1 MYEYKDRVSIIQN
14 IILEK
19 GIDYYIIP
27 LSDYHN
33 SEMPSDYYNVIRYI
47 TGFSGSNATLVVAR
61 DEAFL
66 WTDGRYFIQA
76 EQELEGSGIKLMKQG
91 LPGVPTIVEFLDQN
105 MREEE
110 VLAFDGRLINVATY
124 KRYSDTLLSDAN
136 NRHIYD
142 VDITGEIWPDREE
155 PKCQDIWILEDKYS
169 GENVRSKVDRIR
181 NNDNFKKADAVIIS
195 DLCDVAWTLNLRGN
209 DIKNVNVFYSYL
221 LITKNK
227 AILYVD
233 NNSLDD
239 KVLSYLER
247 ENIFVREYNQIYEDL
262 SDKLFYNSN
271 NIYKMLIDEDSTNT
285 SIYSLIVENV
295 EVLCARSI
303 VSSIKCIKNDVEISN
318 TRNAHIKDGVAVTKF
333 MHYLY
338 KTFSKR
344 DNNTLNETEISLVNK
359 MHEFRLSQDGFLGE
373 SFDTISAWGEHGAIV
388 HYEPTPKTDITITDN
403 NFLLVDSGGHYL
415 EGTTD
420 ITRTFLIGKASPKM
434 IRDYTLVLKSNINL
448 AKAKFM
454 KGTSGKSLDMLS
466 RSILWQEGLDFLHG
480 TGHGVGHILSVHEGP
495 NNISIRSPYDI
506 PIVSGMITTDEPGLY
521 FEGEYGIRLENEL
534 LCLEDESNEYGDF
547 LKFECLTLVP
557 FDINC
562 IDVSMLNDDERRYLN
577 EYHALVYDKIS
588 PYLDEEE
595 AAWLK
600 EVTREI

>member
-1 MYEYKDRVSIIQN
+1 MYEYKDRVSKLHN
-14 IILEK
+14 IITEK

-33 SEMPSDYYNVIRYI
+33 SEIPSDYYNVIRYI
-47 TGFSGSNATLVVAR
+47 TGFSGSNATLVVTR
-61 DEAFL
+61 EEAYL

-76 EQELEGSGIKLMKQG
+76 EKELEGSGIILMKQG
-91 LPGVPTIVEFLDQN
+91 LRDVPTIVEFLDHN
-105 MREEE
+105 MKEED
-110 VLAFDGRLINVATY
+110 VLAFDGRLVNVSTY
-124 KRYSDTLLSDAN
+124 KKYSNTLLTEDN

-142 VDITGEIWPDREE
+142 VDIIGEIWPDREE
-155 PKCQDIWILEDKYS
+155 LKCQDIWILEDKYS
-169 GENVRSKVDRIR
+169 GENVKSKIDRIR

-195 DLCDVAWTLNLRGN
+195 DLCDVAWSLNLRGN
-209 DIKNVNVFYSYL
+209 DLRNVNVFYSYL
-221 LITKNK
+221 IITKEK
-227 AILYVD
+227 VILYV
-233 NNSLDD
+233 NNNLLDD
-239 KVLSYLER
+239 KVLDYLR
-247 ENIFVREYNQIYEDL
+247 CKNILVRDYNQIYEDL

-285 SIYSLIVENV
+285 SIYSLIIENV
-295 EVLCARSI
+295 EVLSARSI
-303 VSSIKCIKNDVEISN
+303 VSSIKCIKNEVEIYN

-333 MHYLY
+333 MYYLY

-344 DNNTLNETEISLVNK
+344 DNNISNETEMSLANK
-359 MHEFRLSQDGFLGE
+359 LHELRASQDGFLGE
-373 SFDTISAWGEHGAIV
+373 SFDTISAWAEHGAIV
-388 HYEPTPKTDITITDN
+388 HYEPTSKTDIPITED

-434 IRDYTLVLKSNINL
+434 VRDYTLVLKSNINL
-448 AKAKFM
+448 AKAKFI
-454 KGTSGKSLDMLS
+454 KGTSGKSLDMLA
-466 RSILWQEGLDFLHG
+466 RNVLWQENLDFLHG

-534 LCLEDESNEYGDF
+534 LCVEDESNEYGDF
-547 LKFECLTLVP
+547 LKFECLTLAP

-562 IDVSMLNDDERRYLN
+562 IDVSMLNEDEREYLN
-577 EYHALVYDKIS
+577 EYHAYVYDKIS
-588 PYLDEEE
+588 PYLDKEE
-595 AAWLK
+595 ADWLRST
-600 EVTREI
+600 TRAI

>member
-1 MYEYKDRVSIIQN
+1 MYEYKDRVLELQN
-14 IILEK
+14 IISEK
-19 GIDYYIIP
+19 GIDYYVIP

-33 SEMPSDYYNVIRYI
+33 SEIPSDYYNVIRYV

-61 DEAFL
+61 EEAFL

-76 EQELEGSGIKLMKQG
+76 EQELEGSTVKLMKQG
-91 LPGVPTIVEFLDQN
+91 LKGVPTIVEFLDSN
-105 MREEE
+105 MKEED
-110 VLAFDGRLINVATY
+110 VLAFDGRLINVSTY
-124 KRYSDTLLSDAN
+124 KRYSETLLSDTN

-142 VDITGEIWPDREE
+142 VDIVGELWPDREE
-155 PKCQDIWILEDKYS
+155 TKCQGIWILEDKYA
-169 GENVRSKVDRIR
+169 GEKVKTKVEKIRS
-181 NNDNFKKADAVIIS
+181 NDNFKKADAVIIS

-221 LITKNK
+221 LITKEK
-227 AILYVD
+227 IILYVD
-233 NNSLDD
+233 KNSLDD
-239 KVLSYLER
+239 KVLNYLGY
-247 ENIFVREYNQIYEDL
+247 ENILVREYNQIYEDL

-271 NIYKMLIDEDSTNT
+271 NIYKILIDEESTNT

-295 EVLCARSI
+295 EVLSARSI

-333 MHYLY
+333 MYYLY

-344 DNNTLNETEISLVNK
+344 DNNSSDETEISLANK
-359 MHEFRLSQDGFLGE
+359 LHEFRLGQEGFLGE
-373 SFDTISAWGEHGAIV
+373 SFDTISAWAEHGAIV
-388 HYEPTPKTDITITDN
+388 HYEPTQKTDIAITEDS
-403 NFLLVDSGGHYL
+403 FLLVDSGGHYL

-420 ITRTFLIGKASPKM
+420 ITRTFLIGKASSKM
-434 IRDYTLVLKSNINL
+434 VRDYTLVLKSNISL
-448 AKAKFM
+448 AKAKFI
-454 KGTSGKSLDMLS
+454 KGTSGKSLDMLA
-466 RSILWQEGLDFLHG
+466 RNVLWQEGLDFLHG

-506 PIVSGMITTDEPGLY
+506 PIVSKMITTDEPGLY

-534 LCLEDESNEYGDF
+534 LCIEDESNEYGDF

-562 IDVSMLNDDERRYLN
+562 IDVSMLNEDERSYLN
-577 EYHALVYDKIS
+577 EYHAFVYDKIS

-595 AAWLK
+595 AIWLK

>member
-1 MYEYKDRVSIIQN
+1 MYEYKDRVLELQN
-14 IILEK
+14 IISEK
-19 GIDYYIIP
+19 GIDYYVIP

-33 SEMPSDYYNVIRYI
+33 SEIPSDYYNVIRYV

-61 DEAFL
+61 EEAFL

-76 EQELEGSGIKLMKQG
+76 EQELEGSTVKLMKQG
-91 LPGVPTIVEFLDQN
+91 LKGVPTIVEFLDSN
-105 MREEE
+105 MKEED
-110 VLAFDGRLINVATY
+110 VLAFDGRLINVSTY
-124 KRYSDTLLSDAN
+124 KRYSETLLSDTN

-142 VDITGEIWPDREE
+142 VDIVGELWPDREE
-155 PKCQDIWILEDKYS
+155 TKCQGIWILEDKYA
-169 GENVRSKVDRIR
+169 GEKVKTKVEKIRS
-181 NNDNFKKADAVIIS
+181 NDNFKKADAVIIS

-221 LITKNK
+221 LITKEK
-227 AILYVD
+227 IILYVD
-233 NNSLDD
+233 KNSLDD
-239 KVLSYLER
+239 KVLNYLGY
-247 ENIFVREYNQIYEDL
+247 ENILVREYNQIYEDL

-271 NIYKMLIDEDSTNT
+271 NIYKILIDEESTNT

-295 EVLCARSI
+295 EVLSARSI

-333 MHYLY
+333 MYYLY

-344 DNNTLNETEISLVNK
+344 DNNSSDETEISLANK
-359 MHEFRLSQDGFLGE
+359 LHEFRLGQEGFLGE
-373 SFDTISAWGEHGAIV
+373 SFDTISAWAEHGAIV
-388 HYEPTPKTDITITDN
+388 HYEPTQKTDIAITEDS
-403 NFLLVDSGGHYL
+403 FLLVDSGGHYL

-420 ITRTFLIGKASPKM
+420 ITRTFLIGKASSKM
-434 IRDYTLVLKSNINL
+434 VRDYTLVLKSNISL
-448 AKAKFM
+448 AKAKFI
-454 KGTSGKSLDMLS
+454 KGTSGKSLDMLA
-466 RSILWQEGLDFLHG
+466 RNVLWQEGLDFLHG

-506 PIVSGMITTDEPGLY
+506 PIVSKMITTDEPGLY

-534 LCLEDESNEYGDF
+534 LCIEDESNEYGDF
-547 LKFECLTLVP
+547 LKFECLTFVP

-562 IDVSMLNDDERRYLN
+562 IDVSMLNEDERSYLN
-577 EYHALVYDKIS
+577 EYHAFVYDKIS

-595 AAWLK
+595 AIWLK